1 MKPSPAEFGPQSKSK
16 EPFQFRLWQLMLL
29 VTVCAIA
36 AGGLRLI
43 PPTMFKPLSE
53 GILGVVLWSL
63 FLCVLATPGYFLT
76 LRLTKSR
83 LWAFMA
89 GIASLAMFF
98 ALLPSLEQSPTSVR
112 RTYCGYNLKEIGL
125 ALQNYHDEHKSFP
138 PAYVCDERGQPMHS
152 WRVLILPYLRQDGRT
167 DAEQLYKSY
176 NFSEPWDGPN
186 NIKLAP
192 AITALYQCPEE
203 AHSGASGVSYVAIVG
218 RKTMWPGRKGIRWG
232 DVKDGLSNT
241 IMIVETTGSGIQG
254 SEPRDL
260 DYGQFPLQINSPAGG
275 GIASLHGKSWRSD
288 ASCVQVLLGDGTMQE
303 LRNDLKP
310 VTLKLLLEIND
321 GQPMGE
327 Y

>member
-1 MKPSPAEFGPQSKSK
+1 MTIGDTNSSSSQS
-16 EPFQFRLWQLMLL
+16 PFQFRLWQLMLL
-29 VTVCAIA
+29 VTVSAVVLGIV
-36 AGGLRLI
+36 RLI
-43 PPTMFKPLSE
+43 PFSAAPTIVE
-53 GILGVVLWSL
+53 VTVGILLFVG
-63 FLCVLATPGYFLT
+63 FLCLLAAPGYFLT
-76 LRLTKSR
+76 YRVTKSR
-83 LWAFMA
+83 GWSFVAGVASVIGILW
-89 GIASLAMFF
+89 L
-98 ALLPSLEQSPTSVR
+98 LLPSGSTPRWVAR
-112 RTYCGYNLKEIGL
+112 RMQCGYNLKEIGL

-138 PAYVCDERGQPMHS
+138 PAYVCDERGKPMHC

-203 AHSGASGVSYVAIVG
+203 IHSGASGVSYVAIVG
-218 RKTMWPGRKGIRWG
+218 RKTMWPGRKGIRRA

-288 ASCVQVLLGDGTMQE
+288 ASCVQVLLGDGTMQQ

-310 VTLKLLLEIND
+310 ATLKLLLEIND
-321 GQPMGE
+321 GQPIGE